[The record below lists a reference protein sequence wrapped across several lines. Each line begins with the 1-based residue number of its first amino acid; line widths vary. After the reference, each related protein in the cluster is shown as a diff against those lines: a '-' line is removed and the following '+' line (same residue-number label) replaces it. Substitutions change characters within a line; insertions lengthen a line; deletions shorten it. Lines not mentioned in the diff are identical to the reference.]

1 MKIRAQLADKRNM
14 FSEVARFKIRRL
26 TIRKFHHVLEH
37 DNAGALTANKYQ

>member
-26 TIRKFHHVLEH
+26 TTRKFHHVLEH
-37 DNAGALTANKYQ
+37 VNSGQFAANKYQ